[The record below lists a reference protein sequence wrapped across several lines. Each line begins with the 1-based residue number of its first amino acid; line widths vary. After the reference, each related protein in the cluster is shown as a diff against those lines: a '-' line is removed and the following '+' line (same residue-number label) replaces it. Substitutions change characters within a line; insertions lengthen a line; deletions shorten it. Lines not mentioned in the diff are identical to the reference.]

1 MEQLVDSAD
10 NLVMVLNHV
19 MYVGNLNKKEKNF

>member
-19 MYVGNLNKKEKNF
+19 MHVVNLNEEKNLE